1 MPAYVIAEAELT
13 GDPQKVATY
22 SAKLIA
28 TIEPHGGRYLVRGA
42 PWQVLEGESKAFT
55 GVIEFPTA
63 EAAQQWYQSPA
74 YQEIVP
80 LRARNTR
87 GRIMIFEG
95 VAAA

>member
-42 PWQVLEGESKAFT
+42 PGRYSRERARH
-55 GVIEFPTA
+55 
-63 EAAQQWYQSPA
+63 SPA
-74 YQEIVP
+74 SSNSPPPKQP
-80 LRARNTR
+80 SSGTSHPPTR
-87 GRIMIFEG
+87 RSSPSAHATPEAGS
-95 VAAA
+95 